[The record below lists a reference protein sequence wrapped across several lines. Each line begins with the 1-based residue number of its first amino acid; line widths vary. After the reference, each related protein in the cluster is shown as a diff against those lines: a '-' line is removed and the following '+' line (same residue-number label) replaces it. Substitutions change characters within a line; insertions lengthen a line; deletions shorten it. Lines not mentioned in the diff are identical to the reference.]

1 MLGYRS
7 LYWRMVLLVAGF
19 CLCMIAVT
27 NYIAQRVDS
36 YLAYLPESTL
46 SELRG
51 YAADAAG
58 ALDQG
63 VDALNAWR
71 DEHAELSPEILV
83 VVDGALHALPGQ
95 PLSEEQ
101 LGMLSF
107 LRSYTAPMSMRGG
120 GRQVIYVPMEG
131 REYSLVLR
139 LPEALTPWTL
149 RPLLNA
155 LVLYL
160 MPALLSLLFCALL
173 YMLLISP
180 LERLRRQANAMRANP
195 LETLLPADL
204 ARRRDEVGELGRSL
218 DYLTRRLR
226 DSIGQQRQ
234 LLRDVSHELRT
245 PLSRLRV
252 AAESDLSQRE
262 LRERLEHEVDRMQEL
277 LDGTLEVAWLDSQPG
292 QLPLEAVDLN
302 ALWEVLREDALFE
315 SGWAPERIQA
325 ELPSGCRVYGHL
337 NGLSQALENVLR
349 NAIRHS
355 PDNGLVQLRAQRD
368 GANWLLCLAD
378 QGPGVEEAQLE
389 QIFRPFSRLN
399 SARPGDGGFGLGLA
413 IAERQVR
420 LQGGK
425 IWARNGHPG
434 LQVWF
439 RLSAV

>member
-1 MLGYRS
+1 MPGYRS

-27 NYIAQRVDS
+27 DYMAQRVDR
-36 YLAYLPESTL
+36 YLAHLPESTL

-51 YAADAAG
+51 YAADAAS

-63 VDALNAWR
+63 MDALNDWR
-71 DEHAELSPEILV
+71 DEHADLSPEILV
-83 VVDGALHALPGQ
+83 VVDSALQALPGQ
-95 PLSEEQ
+95 PLSEKQ
-101 LGMLSF
+101 RNMLTF
-107 LRSYTAPMSMRGG
+107 LRSYTSPMSMRGG
-120 GRQVIYVPMEG
+120 GRQVIYVPMAG
-131 REYSLVLR
+131 REESLVLR
-139 LPEALTPWTL
+139 LPKALTPWAM

-160 MPALLSLLFCALL
+160 MPALLSMLFCALL

-195 LETLLPADL
+195 LETLLPAEL
-204 ARRRDEVGELGRSL
+204 AGRRDEMGELGRSL

-252 AAESDLSQRE
+252 AGESDLSQSE

-315 SGWAPERIQA
+315 SGWASSRIRA
-325 ELPSGCRVYGHL
+325 ELPADCRVQGHL

-355 PDNGLVQLRAQRD
+355 PPDGQVRIRAQRE
-368 GANWLLCLAD
+368 GGNWLICLSD

-399 SARPGDGGFGLGLA
+399 SARPGDGGFGLGLT
-413 IAERQVR
+413 IAERQIR
-420 LQGGK
+420 LQGGD
-425 IWARNGHPG
+425 IWALNGHPG
-434 LQVWF
+434 LQIWI
-439 RLSAV
+439 RLAAA

>member
-1 MLGYRS
+1 MLGHRS

-27 NYIAQRVDS
+27 DYAAQRVDS
-36 YLAYLPESTL
+36 YLAHLPESTL
-46 SELRG
+46 RELRG
-51 YAADAAG
+51 YAADAAS

-71 DEHAELSPEILV
+71 DQHAELSPEILV
-83 VVDGALHALPGQ
+83 VVDAALQALPGQ
-95 PLSEEQ
+95 PLSDEQ
-101 LGMLSF
+101 RNMLTF

-120 GRQVIYVPMEG
+120 GRQVIYVPMQG
-131 REYSLVLR
+131 RDESLVLR
-139 LPEALTPWTL
+139 LPESLTPWAV

-195 LETLLPADL
+195 LETLLPVEL
-204 ARRRDEVGELGRSL
+204 VGRRDELGELGRSL

-292 QLPLEAVDLN
+292 QLQLEAVDLN

-315 SGWAPERIQA
+315 SGWAPERISA
-325 ELPSGCRVYGHL
+325 ELPDDCRVQGHL

-355 PDNGLVQLRAQRD
+355 PDNGLVQMRAQRE

-413 IAERQVR
+413 IAERQIR
-420 LQGGK
+420 LQGGR

-434 LQVWF
+434 LQLWF
-439 RLSAV
+439 RLRAV